1 MKKSA
6 KIKHTLSTR
15 STKRP
20 LSLLLVFA
28 MCLLFTFPVY
38 AALSDEGAPA
48 SEAAAEENLGEPE
61 YASPDEMGGATVG
74 LLTGMPFEDMI
85 TKRIPDVGGFAYF
98 ASMPDETLA
107 LKAGKID
114 AIFINNALIDFAAA
128 HNPDLA
134 KMGDHYLDSNFG
146 FAFPKGDPARDTW
159 GAIIDRM
166 KEDGTID
173 ALWEKWMISD
183 AKDKDIMEQDW
194 PGNNGTVRVACAD
207 SFEPMS
213 YVGENGTMMGFD
225 VEILLNVA
233 KELDLKVKFTSMEF
247 GALMPTIQSGKADVA
262 IGDIVITDE
271 RAEIVDFAPYAPA
284 YFTMLIRRT
293 GGDGASGGG
302 FFEELAA
309 SFHRT
314 FITENRYQMILSGL
328 GITILV
334 SVTAAALGLALA
346 YLLIFLRRKNNTI
359 INKLIRGFNALIAG
373 IPAAV
378 ILMVL
383 YYIVFGFVDI
393 SAVIVA
399 IVGFALIYASRA
411 FGIIWNAVSSVDNGQ
426 REAALALGYDEA
438 HAFRKVILPQS
449 ESYYRPLLYSQFI
462 LLLKETSVAGYITV
476 LELTRAGDL
485 IRSRTMEA
493 FFPLISIAIIYL
505 LLTIIMTKI
514 FSSFD
519 KYMEIKHDKHKIKGV
534 D

>member
-1 MKKSA
+1 
-6 KIKHTLSTR
+6 
-15 STKRP
+15 
-20 LSLLLVFA
+20 
-28 MCLLFTFPVY
+28 
-38 AALSDEGAPA
+38 
-48 SEAAAEENLGEPE
+48 
-61 YASPDEMGGATVG
+61 
-74 LLTGMPFEDMI
+74 
-85 TKRIPDVGGFAYF
+85 
-98 ASMPDETLA
+98 
-107 LKAGKID
+107 
-114 AIFINNALIDFAAA
+114 
-128 HNPDLA
+128 
-134 KMGDHYLDSNFG
+134 
-146 FAFPKGDPARDTW
+146 
-159 GAIIDRM
+159 
-166 KEDGTID
+166 
-173 ALWEKWMISD
+173 
-183 AKDKDIMEQDW
+183 
-194 PGNNGTVRVACAD
+194 
-207 SFEPMS
+207 
-213 YVGENGTMMGFD
+213 
-225 VEILLNVA
+225 
-233 KELDLKVKFTSMEF
+233 
-247 GALMPTIQSGKADVA
+247 
-262 IGDIVITDE
+262 
-271 RAEIVDFAPYAPA
+271 
-284 YFTMLIRRT
+284 
-293 GGDGASGGG
+293 
-302 FFEELAA
+302 
-309 SFHRT
+309 
-314 FITENRYQMILSGL
+314 MILSGL

-346 YLLIFLRRKNNTI
+346 FLLIFLRRKNNTI

-438 HAFRKVILPQS
+438 HAFRRVILPQS
-449 ESYYRPLLYSQFI
+449 KSYYRPLLYSQFI